1 MRIATWVL
9 TATIAAATFT
19 AGSALA
25 GKDEI
30 KPFIKVPK
38 TWEAAVE
45 EGKKLNL
52 PIVVHSHGW
61 N

>member
-1 MRIATWVL
+1 MRIAMLVV
-9 TATIAAATFT
+9 AAAAV
-19 AGSALA
+19 AGAMTVA
-25 GKDEI
+25 VAKDDI

-38 TWEAAVE
+38 TWDAAVE
-45 EGKKLNL
+45 EAKKLNL

>member
-1 MRIATWVL
+1 MNKLPLALATGIVV
-9 TATIAAATFT
+9 
-19 AGSALA
+19 AGLSIALA
-25 GKDEI
+25 GKDDP
-30 KPFIKVPK
+30 KPFVHVPK

-45 EGKKLNL
+45 EAKTLNL